1 MPTKLK
7 SGGEL
12 KFAKGNFSKG
22 ERFSHKAFN
31 PDEYEVFS
39 TKKFNPKENNSSPA
53 KIRTVSYT
61 HLTLPTI
68 CSV

>member
-1 MPTKLK
+1 MEPAIPSCQKMPTKLK

-53 KIRTVSYT
+53 KIRMK
-61 HLTLPTI
+61 PWI
-68 CSV
+68 

>member
-22 ERFSHKAFN
+22 ERFSHKALN
-31 PDEYEVFS
+31 PEEYEVFS
-39 TKKFNPKENNSSPA
+39 TKKFNPQENNSSYN
-53 KIRTVSYT
+53 ILRVSRLSFT
-61 HLTLPTI
+61 SI
-68 CSV
+68 N